1 MNSKAIRT
9 QLLAAVAMVLVAAV
23 ALGSSTYAWF
33 VASGTVTATGMSV
46 KAQSEGGLAISFD
59 GQAWGTSATAGMTPA
74 KSLYPASTLDL
85 VDWYH
90 ATAADMNASDAQA
103 GTRTKITG
111 TVFGGTAGAFSEN
124 NYVVMKEFK
133 IKSTATGSE
142 SKGLYVS
149 GVDVTA
155 TKNMSTALRVGVKY
169 TPTSGTPV
177 YKIYGPV
184 VLNGGVDD
192 ANKATNNYPVFK
204 EKTTDATSE
213 TRIGT
218 VTLNTVGK
226 TGSTLITTS
235 DSDATAGVI
244 PADKPITVQI
254 FVWFEGEDDNL
265 KSDNFNAEDLNV
277 TVQFSSIS
285 GPSNVATG
293 TTSPVDLTTGVTVA
307 STATVTIDTNSYYL
321 ITGATAHNGAQL
333 YSDTASTLTSSS
345 KIYTISG
352 NVATQFT
359 DVKLPTTT

>member
-1 MNSKAIRT
+1 MNSKAIRK

-33 VASGTVTATGMSV
+33 VASGTVTAEGMKV

-59 GQAWGTSATAGMTPA
+59 GRAWGTSAAADMTNA
-74 KSLYPASTLDL
+74 KELYPASTKDL
-85 VDWYH
+85 IDWYH
-90 ATAADMNASDAQA
+90 ATAADMNASDALA
-103 GTRTKITG
+103 GTRTKITK

-155 TKNMSTALRVGVKY
+155 RKTMSTALRVGVKY
-169 TPTSGTPV
+169 TPTTGNPV

-184 VLNGGVDD
+184 VLNGGLDP
-192 ANKATNNYPVFK
+192 ANVATNNYPVFK

-213 TRIGT
+213 TQIGT
-218 VTLNTVGK
+218 VTLDTVGQA
-226 TGSTLITTS
+226 GSTLITTS
-235 DSDATAGVI
+235 DTDASVGII
-244 PADKPITVQI
+244 PADKPVTVQI
-254 FVWFEGEDDNL
+254 FIWFEGEDDNL

-293 TTSPVDLTTGVTVA
+293 TTSPVDLTTGITVA
-307 STATVTIDTNSYYL
+307 STASVTIGSTDYYL
-321 ITGATAHNGAQL
+321 ITGATAPNGSQL
-333 YSDTASTLTSSS
+333 YSSESGKVSKNST
-345 KIYTISG
+345 IYTISG
-352 NVATQFT
+352 NVATPY
-359 DVKLPTTT
+359 DNVKKPTT

>member
-1 MNSKAIRT
+1 MNSKAIRK

-46 KAQSEGGLAISFD
+46 KAQSEGGLAISFG
-59 GQAWGTSATAGMTPA
+59 GQAWGTSATANMTPA
-74 KSLYPASTLDL
+74 KSLYPASTLNL

-111 TVFGGTAGAFSEN
+111 TVFGGAAGAFSEN

-133 IKSTATGSE
+133 IKSTATGNE

-155 TKNMSTALRVGVKY
+155 AKTMSTALRVGVKY

-184 VLNGGVDD
+184 VLNGGLDD

-213 TRIGT
+213 AQIGT
-218 VTLNTVGK
+218 VALNTVGK

-235 DSDATAGVI
+235 DTDTNVGVI
-244 PADKPITVQI
+244 PADRPITVQI
-254 FVWFEGEDDNL
+254 FVWFEGEDHNL
-265 KSDNFNAEDLNV
+265 KSDNFEPEDLNV

-285 GPSNVATG
+285 GPSNVVTG
-293 TTSPVDLTTGVTVA
+293 TTSPVDLTTGITVA
-307 STATVTIDTNSYYL
+307 DTASKTIGDASYYL
-321 ITGATAHNGAQL
+321 ISGATAADGSAL
-333 YSDTASTLTSSS
+333 YSSEAGKVSKDST
-345 KIYTISG
+345 IYTISG
-352 NVATQFT
+352 DTATPYDNV
-359 DVKLPTTT
+359 KKPTT